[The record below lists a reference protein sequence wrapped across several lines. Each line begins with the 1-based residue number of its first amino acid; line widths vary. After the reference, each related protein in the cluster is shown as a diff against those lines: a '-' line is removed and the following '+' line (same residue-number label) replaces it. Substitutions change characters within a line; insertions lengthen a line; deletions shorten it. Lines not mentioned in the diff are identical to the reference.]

1 MREFTIHFS
10 ILFDF
15 EKWSVYSSLKA
26 IYLDLFYKH
35 TSKIFSIK
43 MNSMDFDLSRCLFKL
58 IIFVGAWSTASCLYS
73 TALATE
79 WHCWYFSMNYSS
91 TEICLNSR
99 LCLHGDGALPDQT
112 SDVTLTLIHVFSWN
126 VNFEKQYQEGFI
138 WRVLWIKILHF
149 HILILMKPFKLI
161 KYKK

>member
-1 MREFTIHFS
+1 MG
-10 ILFDF
+10 
-15 EKWSVYSSLKA
+15 SVF
-26 IYLDLFYKH
+26 YLDLFYKH
-35 TSKIFSIK
+35 SSKIFSIK
-43 MNSMDFDLSRCLFKL
+43 MSSMDFDLSRCLFKL

-91 TEICLNSR
+91 TEFCLNSR
-99 LCLHGDGALPDQT
+99 LGPHGDGALPDQT

-138 WRVLWIKILHF
+138 WRVLQIKILHF
-149 HILILMKPFKLI
+149 NILILMKPFKLI